1 MIVYKTVDI
10 RRSELAIIHKDV
22 AAWELPILEAMH
34 DSVAVSGDKLVRR
47 AVPTAI
53 AEFQRLTALYK
64 DSTNPNGD
72 KGIPFVESVYGQG
85 RIGMQNL
92 QRAIDDAVV
101 EDEPEAVE
109 VEDLL

>member
-1 MIVYKTVDI
+1 MLIYKTVDI
-10 RRSELAIIHKDV
+10 RRSELCIIHKDI

-34 DSVAVSGDKLVRR
+34 DGVTVTGDKLVRR
-47 AVPTAI
+47 DAPTTQ

-92 QRAIDDAVV
+92 QRAIDESVV
-101 EDEPEAVE
+101 EDPA
-109 VEDLL
+109 DDTDSLL